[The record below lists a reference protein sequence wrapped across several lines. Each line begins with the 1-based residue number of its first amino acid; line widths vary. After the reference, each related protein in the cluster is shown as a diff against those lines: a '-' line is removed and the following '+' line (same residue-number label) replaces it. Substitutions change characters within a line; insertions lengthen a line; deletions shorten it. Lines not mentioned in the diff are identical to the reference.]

1 MGSFYGENIKV
12 SIFGQSHSSAIG
24 VVIDGLPAGIPI
36 DESFIK
42 DFLKRR
48 SPASNPLG
56 TKRKEADSFE
66 ILSGVYDGHLCG
78 APFCA
83 IIKNTDVR
91 QSDYKEL
98 FNTPRPSHADFT
110 ARVKYKGF
118 EDKTG
123 GGHFSGR
130 LTAPLCIAGAVC
142 MEILA
147 LSNIYIG
154 AHIERIGDIWDS
166 RFDPVFVS
174 KEDFDNAQDGEICVI
189 NKAAGKEMKRL
200 VNSVREDGD
209 SIGGAIECAV
219 IGLPVGVG
227 EPMFYGLEN
236 KISSAVFAV
245 PAVKGIEFGSGFHS
259 INMLGSE
266 HNDSFIIK
274 DGEIKTETNNHGG
287 ILGGLSSG
295 MPIIFRAAVK
305 PTSSISK
312 IQSTVDIE
320 KMEQTEIS
328 IKGRHDAC
336 IAVRAVPCIEAA
348 AAIAVCDAFL
358 GYIKTN

>member
-12 SIFGQSHSSAIG
+12 SIFGQSHSNAIG

-36 DESFIK
+36 NESFIK

-48 SPASNPLG
+48 SPAANPLG

-66 ILSGVYDGHLCG
+66 ILSGLHNGFLCG

-83 IIKNTDVR
+83 IIKNTDTKP
-91 QSDYKEL
+91 SDYTSL
-98 FNTPRPSHADFT
+98 INTPRPSHADFT

-130 LTAPLCIAGAVC
+130 LTAPLCIAGAIC
-142 MEILA
+142 MEVLA
-147 LSNIYIG
+147 LSGVFIG
-154 AHIERIGDIWDS
+154 AHIERIGNVWDS
-166 RFDPVFVS
+166 RFDPINVS
-174 KEDFDNAQDGEICVI
+174 KEDFYKAQDGELCVI

-200 VNSVREDGD
+200 LNSTRENGD

-227 EPMFYGLEN
+227 EPMFSGLEN
-236 KISSAVFAV
+236 KISAAVFAI
-245 PAVKGIEFGSGFHS
+245 PAIKGIEFGSGFDS
-259 INMLGSE
+259 ISMTGSE

-274 DGEIKTETNNHGG
+274 NGEIKTKTNNHGG
-287 ILGGLSSG
+287 ILGGISSG
-295 MPIIFRAAVK
+295 MPIIFRAAIK
-305 PTSSISK
+305 PTPSISK
-312 IQSTVDIE
+312 QQHTVDIE
-320 KMEQTEIS
+320 KIKAAEIL
-328 IKGRHDAC
+328 IKGRHDPC

-358 GYIKTN
+358 SYKK